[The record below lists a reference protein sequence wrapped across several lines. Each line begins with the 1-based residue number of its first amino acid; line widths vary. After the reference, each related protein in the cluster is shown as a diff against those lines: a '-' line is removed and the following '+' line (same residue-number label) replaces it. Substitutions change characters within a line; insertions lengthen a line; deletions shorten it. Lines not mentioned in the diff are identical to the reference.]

1 MNKFMFFVPMT
12 MATLFFACSSSPSDE
27 PETPPL
33 SKQIPINL
41 NIGCNLYEQR
51 DISTRIMD
59 TYFEPN
65 DAIGLYVASGSG
77 FASTGNYINNVRCL
91 YTSSAIWQPDT
102 ELYWKDETTAS
113 DFYAYYPYSSE
124 ITDATAL
131 DFQIK
136 VDQSAVENYKQS
148 DFVWG
153 RTMSVQ
159 PTEKAVSIQT
169 RHLMSNLVIEIL
181 PGNGFTQEKL
191 DAANVKVKVDGLQT
205 AAQIN
210 LSDGALTA
218 NGETATLYPY
228 YTNRQYKLLMR
239 ISS

>member
-1 MNKFMFFVPMT
+1 M
-12 MATLFFACSSSPSDE
+12 
-27 PETPPL
+27 PP
-33 SKQIPINL
+33 
-41 NIGCNLYEQR
+41 
-51 DISTRIMD
+51 
-59 TYFEPN
+59 
-65 DAIGLYVASGSG
+65 V
-77 FASTGNYINNVRCL
+77 
-91 YTSSAIWQPDT
+91 
-102 ELYWKDETTAS
+102 
-113 DFYAYYPYSSE
+113 
-124 ITDATAL
+124 L

-210 LSDGALTA
+210 LSDGTLTA
-218 NGETATLYPY
+218 NGETATLYPITLTGNINY
-228 YTNRQYKLLMR
+228 
-239 ISS
+239 